1 MERFVSHS
9 EQNGKT
15 CFGFEPSQDV
25 SPAIPDSMEMYQEA
39 LAWLKARCEAEG
51 QGNIQTRVGAAKAT
65 FSKALKGDQDPSATK
80 FMGWIETL
88 GAKLI
93 FPGDRQDM
101 TRDVIFANPRMV
113 NVPEGS
119 PPPEAHNYL
128 AVPMVGWSGAG
139 TGVDDPIEPDGNYL
153 MVIRKHP
160 SVRTRTN
167 LIGVKIAKGETS
179 MKGLMNPGD
188 IVVVDRDDIPKN
200 PKPPGNIYLVRD
212 PDSPGGVMIKRVIF
226 QESKKGN
233 LDIVFYSENAAEHP
247 PKVFDFHDTFEDNA
261 AAAIVGRVVV
271 CFSDMTDK

>member
-1 MERFVSHS
+1 MVTSYVFAQSMGFLDDALEGLKRIANTEFGGPTPMAEKLGVNPPTISRWLNRERA
-9 EQNGKT
+9 
-15 CFGFEPSQDV
+15 PSLDKLGPV
-25 SPAIPDSMEMYQEA
+25 LDA
-39 LAWLKARCEAEG
+39 
-51 QGNIQTRVGAAKAT
+51 VGAK
-65 FSKALKGDQDPSATK
+65 
-80 FMGWIETL
+80 IV
-88 GAKLI
+88 
-93 FPGDRQDM
+93 FPGDRRDM
-101 TRDVIFANPRMV
+101 TREVIFAAPRLV
-113 NVPEGS
+113 NVPES
-119 PPPEAHNYL
+119 APPPEAHNYL

-153 MVIRKHP
+153 MIIRNHP

-233 LDIVFYSENAAEHP
+233 LDIVFYSENAADHP
-247 PKVFDFHDTFEDNA
+247 PKVFDFHETFWGNA
-261 AAAIVGRVVV
+261 AEAIVGRVVV